1 MSTSRAI
8 APSAPKRADPRR
20 REAVASAFSDS
31 ETMAGPLVAAKVAAC
46 YDAGLVSGPT
56 PKQIGR
62 YQILDRVA
70 VGGMAELFKAQLQGQ
85 HGFEKLVAIKKI
97 LPHLA
102 GDHSFVEM
110 FIDEARITAQLDHRN
125 IVAVYELGTDADTPY
140 IAMQYVDGLDVLA
153 LLRECARA
161 QIRLPPDLAA
171 LIARDVLD
179 ALDYAPNAL
188 DARGRPLGIVHRDI
202 SPGNV
207 LLSWRGDV
215 KLTDFGIARAAERRH
230 KTEAGTL
237 KGKYGYMSPE
247 QVSGADVDQRSDLFA
262 VGILLAE
269 MVMARRLFTSTN
281 DLDILLM
288 VRDARLDRLHK
299 YASEFPVELR
309 VLTVRALQ
317 RRPED
322 RWQSAAQFRDA
333 LDEWIRRTTRVT
345 SRDLAA
351 LVGRVINAPT
361 ADLEPDA
368 QLSANPSI
376 PVPEGSGLSG
386 PSTRIHMAQAE
397 AEARAARAEFI
408 AGDAVP
414 HGLEGDFGSSGTIS
428 VSDDD
433 IMPEV
438 PAENASGPR
447 EVGDIRETHV
457 VRLVYRLART
467 KATGMLALEGR
478 AGVLKEAYFTDG
490 QPQFV
495 SSNVERERLGNFL
508 LAKEAVSPQALQR
521 ALSVMHHFGGRLAD
535 TLVGLDLLDPLEAYR
550 LLADQVAA
558 KLMETFGWQKGRYTW
573 IPRQPNPHRSR
584 ALHLDA
590 MRVIGAG
597 ATQIAEPLIDEWLA
611 ANTSA
616 FVVREP
622 AQESDLEQFGIGPA
636 LLRVYSM
643 LDGRTRLGDLAGKAR
658 STDARLGLL
667 RLTYLLVQTEL
678 ARLS

>member
-1 MSTSRAI
+1 MS
-8 APSAPKRADPRR
+8 D
-20 REAVASAFSDS
+20 
-31 ETMAGPLVAAKVAAC
+31 G
-46 YDAGLVSGPT
+46 T

-70 VGGMAELFKAQLQGQ
+70 VGGMAELFKAQLQGNLD
-85 HGFEKLVAIKKI
+85 FKKLVAIKKI

-102 GDHSFVEM
+102 TDTNFVEM
-110 FIDEARITAQLDHRN
+110 FLDEARITAQLDHRN
-125 IVAVYELGTDADTPY
+125 IVGVYELGTDADTPY

-179 ALDYAPNAL
+179 ALDYAHNAI
-188 DARGRPLGIVHRDI
+188 DVNGRPLKIVHRDI

-215 KLTDFGIARAAERRH
+215 KLTDFGIARAAEKRH

-247 QVSGADVDQRSDLFA
+247 QVSGGDVDQRSDLFS

-269 MVMARRLFTSTN
+269 MVMARRLFTSVN

-345 SRDLAA
+345 NRDLAM
-351 LVGRVINAPT
+351 LVGRVINSPT
-361 ADLEPDA
+361 ADLERDA
-368 QLSANPSI
+368 ADQPSMEPLS
-376 PVPEGSGLSG
+376 GMSG
-386 PSTRIHMAQAE
+386 PSTRMSLAAAE
-397 AEARAARAEFI
+397 ADAQQARAELR
-408 AGDAVP
+408 AREADGATARP
-414 HGLEGDFGSSGTIS
+414 GTDTIT

-433 IMPEV
+433 IMPEA
-438 PAENASGPR
+438 PSEQPSGPR
-447 EVGDIRETHV
+447 EVGDLKEHPVLRV
-457 VRLVYRLART
+457 VYRLAKT
-467 KATGMLALEGR
+467 KGSGMLALEGR
-478 AGVLKEAYFTDG
+478 AGVLKEAYFAEG

-495 SSNVERERLGNFL
+495 NSNVERERLGNFL
-508 LAKEAVSPQALQR
+508 LEQKALSPQALQR
-521 ALSVMHHFGGRLAD
+521 AVSVMHHFGGRLAD

-550 LLADQVAA
+550 LLAKQVAA
-558 KLMETFGWQKGRYTW
+558 KLMETFSWQKGRYTW
-573 IPRQPNPHRSR
+573 TPRQQNPYKARS
-584 ALHLDA
+584 LHLDA
-590 MRVIGAG
+590 HRVIGAG
-597 ATQIAEPLIDEWLA
+597 AAQIGEALIDDWLA
-611 ANTSA
+611 ANGTLFIS
-616 FVVREP
+616 REP
-622 AQESDLEQFGIGPA
+622 AQESELALFGVGEA
-636 LLRVYSM
+636 LMRVYSL
-643 LDGRTRLGDLAGKAR
+643 LDGRTRLGDLAAR
-658 STDARLGLL
+658 VRSPEARLNLL
-667 RLTYLLVQTEL
+667 RLTYLLVQTDH

>member
-1 MSTSRAI
+1 VTS
-8 APSAPKRADPRR
+8 
-20 REAVASAFSDS
+20 
-31 ETMAGPLVAAKVAAC
+31 G
-46 YDAGLVSGPT
+46 T
-56 PKQIGR
+56 PKQIGK

-70 VGGMAELFKAQLQGQ
+70 VGGMAELFKAQLIGNL
-85 HGFEKLVAIKKI
+85 GFEKLVAIKKI

-102 GDHSFVEM
+102 NDASFVEM
-110 FIDEARITAQLDHRN
+110 FIDEARITAQLDHKH
-125 IVAVYELGTDADTPY
+125 IVSVFELGTDADTPY

-161 QIRLPPDLAA
+161 QIRLSPDLAA

-179 ALDYAPNAL
+179 ALDYAHNAY
-188 DARGRPLGIVHRDI
+188 DINGRALGIVHRDI

-247 QVSGADVDQRSDLFA
+247 QVSGGEVDARSDLFS

-299 YASEFPVELR
+299 YAQEFPVELR

-333 LDEWIRRTTRVT
+333 LDEWIRRTTRVST
-345 SRDLAA
+345 RDLAN
-351 LVGRVINAPT
+351 LIGRVINAPT
-361 ADLEPDA
+361 AELEGHPGA
-368 QLSANPSI
+368 REAG
-376 PVPEGSGLSG
+376 EGPSGLSG
-386 PSTRIHMAQAE
+386 PMTRMHLAAAELEAQQ
-397 AEARAARAEFI
+397 ARAEFI
-408 AGDAVP
+408 AGDGAVAVP
-414 HGLEGDFGSSGTIS
+414 DPTIDLGSSGIIS
-428 VSDDD
+428 ISSDDA
-433 IMPEV
+433 MPEK
-438 PAENASGPR
+438 PADASGPR
-447 EVGDIRETHV
+447 EVGDLREHPPLRV
-457 VRLVYRLART
+457 VYKLART
-467 KATGMLALEGR
+467 KGTGLLTLEGR
-478 AGVLKEAYFTDG
+478 AGVLKEAYFLDG

-495 SSNVERERLGNFL
+495 NSNVESERLGQFL
-508 LAKEAVSPQALQR
+508 LEQKALSPQALQR

-550 LLADQVAA
+550 LLAKQVAA
-558 KLMETFGWQKGRYTW
+558 KLMEAFSWQKGKYTW
-573 IPRQPNPHRSR
+573 TPRMTNPYKARS
-584 ALHLDA
+584 LHLDA
-590 MRVIGAG
+590 FRVIGAG
-597 ATQIAEPLIDEWLA
+597 AAQIGEPLVDEWLQA
-611 ANTSA
+611 QSRA
-616 FVVREP
+616 FVSREP
-622 AQESDLEQFGIGPA
+622 AQESELSQFGLGEA
-636 LLRVYSM
+636 LLRVYSL
-643 LDGRTRLGDLAGKAR
+643 LDGRTRLGDLAGRVR
-658 STDARLGLL
+658 SPEARLNLL
-667 RLTYLLVQTEL
+667 RLTYLLVQTDF

>member
-1 MSTSRAI
+1 MS
-8 APSAPKRADPRR
+8 
-20 REAVASAFSDS
+20 
-31 ETMAGPLVAAKVAAC
+31 G
-46 YDAGLVSGPT
+46 T
-56 PKQIGR
+56 PKQIGK
-62 YQILDRVA
+62 YQILDRLA
-70 VGGMAELFKAQLQGQ
+70 VGGMAELFKAQLIGNL
-85 HGFEKLVAIKKI
+85 GFEKLVAIKKI

-102 GDHSFVEM
+102 TDKSFVEM

-125 IVAVYELGTDADTPY
+125 IVSVYELGTDADTPY

-161 QIRLPPDLAA
+161 QIRLPPEMAA
-171 LIARDVLD
+171 LIARDVLE
-179 ALDYAPNAL
+179 ALDYAHHAL
-188 DARGRPLGIVHRDI
+188 DVNGRELSIVHRDI

-247 QVSGADVDQRSDLFA
+247 QVSGADVDARSDLFS

-299 YASEFPVELR
+299 YAQEFPVELR

-333 LDEWIRRTTRVT
+333 IDEWIRRTSRAT
-345 SRDLAA
+345 SRELAA
-351 LVGRVINAPT
+351 LVGRVINSPT
-361 ADLEPDA
+361 ADLHGMPPDSRITA
-368 QLSANPSI
+368 PMD
-376 PVPEGSGLSG
+376 EGESGLSG
-386 PSTRIHMAQAE
+386 PMTRAHLAQAE
-397 AEARAARAEFI
+397 AEAQRARAEFI
-408 AGDAVP
+408 AS
-414 HGLEGDFGSSGTIS
+414 EGIPEGVGRNEGSSGTMT
-428 VSDDD
+428 VTDDD
-433 IMPEV
+433 ILPEQ
-438 PAENASGPR
+438 AHETTSGPR
-447 EVGDIRETHV
+447 EVGDLREQPV
-457 VRLVYRLART
+457 LRLVYRLART
-467 KATGMLALEGR
+467 KATGMLTLEGR
-478 AGVLKEAYFTDG
+478 AGVLKEAYFADG

-495 SSNVERERLGNFL
+495 SSNVESERFGSYL
-508 LAKEAVSPQALQR
+508 LQANVLTPQALQR
-521 ALSVMHHFGGRLAD
+521 ALSVMHHFGGKLAD

-550 LLADQVAA
+550 LLAKQVAA
-558 KLMETFGWQKGRYTW
+558 KLIETFSWQKGRSTW
-573 IPRQPNPHRSR
+573 VPRQMHQHRAR

-597 ATQIAEPLIDEWLA
+597 AAQLTESLVDEWLA
-611 ANTSA
+611 HNGPA
-616 FVVREP
+616 FVAREP
-622 AQESDLEQFGIGPA
+622 VQDGELAQFGLGEA
-636 LLRVYSM
+636 LLRVYSL
-643 LDGRTRLGDLAGKAR
+643 LDGRTRLGDLAGRVR
-658 STDARLGLL
+658 SPEARLNLL

>member
-1 MSTSRAI
+1 M
-8 APSAPKRADPRR
+8 
-20 REAVASAFSDS
+20 
-31 ETMAGPLVAAKVAAC
+31 
-46 YDAGLVSGPT
+46 SGPT
-56 PKQIGR
+56 PKQIGK

-85 HGFEKLVAIKKI
+85 LGFEKLVAIKKI

-102 GDHSFVEM
+102 GDKTFVDM

-140 IAMQYVDGLDVLA
+140 IAMQYVDGLDVLG

-179 ALDYAPNAL
+179 ALDYAHNAI
-188 DARGRPLGIVHRDI
+188 DVQGRALKIVHRDI

-215 KLTDFGIARAAERRH
+215 KLTDFGIARAAERTH

-247 QVSGADVDQRSDLFA
+247 QVSSADLDERSDLFS

-322 RWQSAAQFRDA
+322 RWQTAAQFRDA
-333 LDEWIRRTTRVT
+333 LDEWIRRTTRV
-345 SRDLAA
+345 SGRDLAA
-351 LVGRVINAPT
+351 LVGRIINAPT
-361 ADLEPDA
+361 ADLERPSSQPDVEE
-368 QLSANPSI
+368 P
-376 PVPEGSGLSG
+376 SGLSG
-386 PSTRIHMAQAE
+386 PMTRMSMAQAE
-397 AEARAARAEFI
+397 ADAAAARAEFI
-408 AGDAVP
+408 AGDAIP
-414 HGLEGDFGSSGTIS
+414 DGELGELASSGTIT

-433 IMPEV
+433 VMPEA
-438 PAENASGPR
+438 PAEQSSGPR
-447 EVGDIRETHV
+447 EVGDLKEQPVLRV
-457 VRLVYRLART
+457 VYRLAKT
-467 KATGMLALEGR
+467 KGTGMLALEGR
-478 AGVLKEAYFTDG
+478 AGVLKEAYFSEG

-495 SSNVERERLGNFL
+495 NSNVESERFGNFL
-508 LAKEAVSPQALQR
+508 LEQQALSPQALQR
-521 ALSVMHHFGGRLAD
+521 AVSVMHHFGGRLAD

-550 LLADQVAA
+550 LLAKQVAA
-558 KLMETFGWQKGRYTW
+558 KLMESFSWQKGRFTW
-573 IPRQPNPHRSR
+573 TPRQHNPYKSRS
-584 ALHLDA
+584 LHLDA
-590 MRVIGAG
+590 FRVIGAG
-597 ATQIAEPLIDEWLA
+597 AAQLGEPLVDEWLA
-611 ANTSA
+611 TNARQ
-616 FVVREP
+616 FVSREP
-622 AQESDLEQFGIGPA
+622 VQEGELAQFGLGEA
-636 LLRVYSM
+636 LLRVYSL
-643 LDGRTRLGDLAGKAR
+643 LDGRTRLGDLAAR
-658 STDARLGLL
+658 VRSPEARLNLL
-667 RLTYLLVQTEL
+667 RLTYLLAQTEL